1 MSKCLIIPSNDGGP
15 LDKRY
20 GDIIV
25 PAIRNA
31 GMEASRLDTL
41 NGAMSTEDVED
52 EIRDSDVCMMDVS
65 SENPTIWYQLG
76 FAMACG
82 KPTIL
87 LCSQDRWK
95 QFPIDSWNQA
105 VLLYSSEDSANLDQ
119 LKLKI
124 TAKLKST
131 ESMELQ
137 DRSLLD
143 DFSSGKNALTNE
155 SLNEHEL
162 VCLLCVA
169 QSINSPRDYVFFQR
183 VKQDM
188 VQYGYAPI
196 AITLAI
202 TALLRKNL
210 LMMDEVGDDFG
221 NVESIYFVTENG
233 LNWLQLNQNRFALR
247 ELSFMQRIM
256 MKFGKKTSPVETTN
270 YAFTQS

>member
-25 PAIRNA
+25 PAVRNA
-31 GMEASRLDTL
+31 GMEASRVDIL
-41 NGAMSTEDVED
+41 NGGLSMEDVED
-52 EIRDSDVCMMDVS
+52 EIRDSDVCIMDVS

-76 FAMACG
+76 FAMACA
-82 KPTIL
+82 KPIIL
-87 LCSQDRWK
+87 LCSQDHWR
-95 QFPIDSWNQA
+95 QFPIDAWNQA
-105 VLLYSSEDSANLDQ
+105 ILLYSSEASPNLDQ

-124 TAKLKST
+124 TERLKST
-131 ESMELQ
+131 ESVELQ
-137 DRSLLD
+137 ERSVSEE
-143 DFSSGKNALTNE
+143 FSSSKNSLTVE
-155 SLNEHEL
+155 SLTEHEL

-169 QSINSPRDYVFFQR
+169 QSINSPRDYVFFQKI
-183 VKQDM
+183 KQDM
-188 VQYGYAPI
+188 IEYGYAPI

-256 MKFGKKTSPVETTN
+256 MRFGKKQSPVETIN